1 MAYSTI
7 PKGSLH
13 MNPKLYTG
21 NGSTNAITG
30 VGFQPD
36 WVWIKKRNGTTSHVL
51 TDIVRGITKQIYSND
66 SQAENTNSDTITAI
80 GSDGF
85 TLGNRADVNN
95 NSDTYVAWNWK
106 ANGQGSANTD
116 GSINTTYTSVNTTAK
131 FSISKYTGNAS
142 SGATIGHGLG
152 SVPKMIMVKN
162 LSIASNWLVYNYS
175 MSANGDYA
183 LFLDSYSVKDNSQ
196 DYWGDTTPTSSV
208 FSVGARQ
215 EANGSGNSMIAYCFS
230 DVQGYSKSG
239 IYTGNGNADGTFVY
253 LGFKPAFVM
262 IKATGLSENW
272 WIMDSKRSTSN
283 VVQNLL
289 QANLSAAEVVGNANI
304 YSDMLS
310 NGFKLRGSD
319 GAFNSSGQNY
329 IYMAFAENPF
339 VATSGTNAI
348 PVTAR

>member
-208 FSVGARQ
+208 FSLGARQ
-215 EANGSGNSMIAYCFS
+215 EANGSGNSMIAYCFA
-230 DVQGYSKSG
+230 DVQGYSKFGS
-239 IYTGNGNADGTFVY
+239 YVGNGNADGPFIYTGFSPSFIMGKRTDSTGPWWMLDNKRDGYNVTNRY
-253 LGFKPAFVM
+253 LLAD
-262 IKATGLSENW
+262 
-272 WIMDSKRSTSN
+272 DSR
-283 VVQNLL
+283 
-289 QANLSAAEVVGNANI
+289 AEGTDAEYNT
-304 YSDMLS
+304 DFLS
-310 NGFKLRGSD
+310 NGWKARYSNGNFNASGGS
-319 GAFNSSGQNY
+319 Y
-329 IYMAFAENPF
+329 IYMAFAEAPL
-339 VATSGTNAI
+339 VGTNNI
-348 PVTAR
+348 PANAR

>member
-66 SQAENTNSDTITAI
+66 TQAENTNSDTITAI

-106 ANGQGSANTD
+106 ANGAGSANTA
-116 GSINTTYTSVNTTAK
+116 GSINSTVSVNTTAG
-131 FSISKYTGNAS
+131 FSVVSYTGDGYA
-142 SGATIGHGLG
+142 GATVGHGLG
-152 SVPKMIMVKN
+152 AIPKFIIVKK
-162 LSIASNWLVYNYS
+162 LSGADSWTTYHASLGATKKINFDTGAAGTQSDRWNDTS
-175 MSANGDYA
+175 PTDT
-183 LFLDSYSVKDNSQ
+183 LFSI
-196 DYWGDTTPTSSV
+196 GT
-208 FSVGARQ
+208 
-215 EANGSGNSMIAYCFS
+215 NGSVNASGATYIAYCFA
-230 DVQGYSKSG
+230 DVQGYSKFSSYVG
-239 IYTGNGNADGTFVY
+239 NGSTDGTFIYTG
-253 LGFKPAFVM
+253 FKPSFVL
-262 IKATGLSENW
+262 IKNSSATADWCLR
-272 WIMDSKRSTSN
+272 DDKRSPINVTQDTLFPNTADSESTGGTSYD
-283 VVQNLL
+283 
-289 QANLSAAEVVGNANI
+289 I
-304 YSDMLS
+304 DFLS
-310 NGFKLRGSD
+310 NGFKIRSTSSR
-319 GAFNSSGQNY
+319 FNTNGNTY

-339 VATSGTNAI
+339 VATSGTSAI

>member
-1 MAYSTI
+1 MLAFNQIFT
-7 PKGSLH
+7 
-13 MNPKLYTG
+13 
-21 NGSTNAITG
+21 
-30 VGFQPD
+30 
-36 WVWIKKRNGTTSHVL
+36 WIKDRNDTGWHQLLDAIRGATKYISSNSSNAEGTSTDGL
-51 TDIVRGITKQIYSND
+51 TAFN
-66 SQAENTNSDTITAI
+66 
-80 GSDGF
+80 SDGF
-85 TLGNRADVNN
+85 TLGNNTNYN
-95 NSDTYVAWNWK
+95 NSSRIYASWNWK